1 MTPPLAG
8 IRVIDATTRWGDLA
22 GRILG
27 ELGAEVFKVEAPEGC
42 DSRHVGPFD
51 GEESLYWAC
60 VGAGKHSIV
69 TDDVTSLLGDA
80 DVFIESGRRGDLT
93 EAFPELV
100 HVSVTP
106 FGSSGPL
113 AHAPAAEVTVEAA
126 GGLIDLQGD
135 PDRPPLPMGA
145 MPQAAFHAGAQAA
158 ADTVVALFARE
169 RSGQGQ
175 HLDVSAQACVVWTL
189 MNATGFPPNTG
200 SNPPSSSEFRG
211 QPRPDT
217 VQRLV
222 LPGNVPCR
230 DGLVQV
236 RFQMRILGERSFD
249 ALLRWVEADG
259 GPVPDDVR
267 GMDLSRWLTQA
278 RDGELDLECAQIA
291 SDLIVEHLATK
302 TKQEIQAYAAEHG
315 LTVAA
320 IHTVK
325 DLLVDPHL
333 ADRDF
338 WVRAAGRAHAGPFA
352 RLSRTPLSLDR
363 AAPALGS
370 TAPPPDTPPAA
381 DVDAVGT
388 TVPRGSTRPG
398 TPFEGLKV
406 ADFSW
411 VGVGP
416 MIGKALADHGATVV
430 RIESPGRLDLLRTV
444 PPFKDGVP
452 GPDRAQFMANFNTSK
467 LGMTLDLKNAEGRKL
482 ARRMVDWADVVLES
496 YSPGTMARFGL
507 DWPTLSADRD
517 DLVMLSTS
525 MRGQTGRERKYSGFG
540 GQGSA
545 IGGLYALV
553 GWPDRPPCGPW
564 GAYTDFITPR
574 FGVAALAAALLHRR
588 RTGLGQ
594 HIDLSQIEC
603 GIRFLEPLILD
614 YAATGK
620 VAKRLGQGSPSL
632 DPHGVFACRGDD
644 RYVAIGVETATERSA
659 LTTLLGGEELADWC
673 RNRDAF
679 EAGTTL
685 RGRGVPAYVVLRPSD
700 LYDDPQLAHRGF
712 FVTLEHPVM
721 GPTPYDGP
729 ATIYSRTPQ
738 RLRSAAPCLGE
749 HNAKVLTELLGLS
762 TEELDRAKA
771 CGALG

>member
-22 GRILG
+22 GRILS
-27 ELGAEVFKVEAPEGC
+27 ELGAEVFKVEPPQGC

-60 VGAGKHSIV
+60 VGAGKRSIV
-69 TDDVTSLLGDA
+69 TDDLATLLCDA
-80 DVFIESGRRGDLT
+80 DVFIESGRRGDLA
-93 EAFPELV
+93 EAFPQLV

-106 FGSSGPL
+106 FGLSGPL
-113 AHAPAAEVTVEAA
+113 AAGPAAELTVEAA

-158 ADTVVALFARE
+158 ADAVVALFERE
-169 RSGQGQ
+169 RSGRGQ

-211 QPRPDT
+211 QPRANPA
-217 VQRLV
+217 QRLN
-222 LPGNVPCR
+222 LPVNVQCR

-267 GMDLSRWLTQA
+267 GMDLSRWLSQA
-278 RDGELDLECAQIA
+278 RNGELDLGRTQIA
-291 SDLIVEHLATK
+291 ADLIVDHLATK

-333 ADRDF
+333 ADRGF
-338 WVRAAGRAHAGPFA
+338 WIRNGDRVHAGPFA
-352 RLSRTPLSLDR
+352 RLSRTPLSLKR

-370 TAPPPDTPPAA
+370 TAHPPPRTRPVSDI
-381 DVDAVGT
+381 DAPGT
-388 TVPRGSTRPG
+388 TVPG
-398 TPFEGLKV
+398 TTVPPAPFEGLKV

-430 RIESPGRLDLLRTV
+430 RIESPDRLDLLRTV

-507 DWPTLSADRD
+507 DWATLSADRD

-574 FGVAALAAALLHRR
+574 FGVATLTAALLHRR

-614 YAATGK
+614 FAATGK
-620 VAKRLGQGSPSL
+620 VATRLGQGSPSL
-632 DPHGVFACRGDD
+632 DPHGVFACRGDN

-659 LTTLLGGEELADWC
+659 LTKLLGRDELADWC

-679 EAGTTL
+679 EAAATL
-685 RGRGVPAYVVLRPSD
+685 RRAGVPANAVLRPSD

-749 HNAKVLTELLGLS
+749 HNATVLRELLGMS
-762 TEELDRAKA
+762 AADVERARA
-771 CGALG
+771 DGALG

>member
-1 MTPPLAG
+1 MTPPLADV
-8 IRVIDATTRWGDLA
+8 RVIDATTRWGDLA
-22 GRILG
+22 GRILA
-27 ELGAEVFKVEAPEGC
+27 ELGADVYKVEPPGGC
-42 DSRHVGPFD
+42 DSRHVGPFASD
-51 GEESLYWAC
+51 SDESSYWAC
-60 VGAGKHSIV
+60 VGAGKQSIV
-69 TDDVTSLLGDA
+69 TEDVESLLGDA
-80 DVFIESGRRGDLT
+80 DVFIESGHRGDLQR
-93 EAFPELV
+93 AFPHLI

-106 FGSSGPL
+106 FGTTGPL
-113 AHAPAAEVTVEAA
+113 ADAPAAEVTVEAA

-135 PDRPPLPMGA
+135 ADRPPLPMGA

-158 ADTVVALFARE
+158 ADTMVALYERE
-169 RSGQGQ
+169 RSGLGQ

-200 SNPPSSSEFRG
+200 RNPPSSSEFRG
-211 QPRPDT
+211 QPRPSPMG
-217 VQRLV
+217 QLQ
-222 LPGNVPCR
+222 LPDIVPCA

-249 ALLRWVEADG
+249 ALLRWVEEGG
-259 GPVPDDVR
+259 GPVPDTVY
-267 GMDLSRWLTQA
+267 GMDLSRWISQA
-278 RDGELDLECAQIA
+278 RSGELDIDRAQIA
-291 SDLIVEHLATK
+291 ANLIVDFLASK
-302 TKQEIQAYAAEHG
+302 TKQEIQAYAAKHG

-320 IHTVK
+320 IHTVE
-325 DLLVDPHL
+325 DLLSDPHL

-338 WVRAAGRAHAGPFA
+338 WIRDGKRVHAGPFA
-352 RLSRTPLSLDR
+352 RLSGTPLSSNR
-363 AAPALGS
+363 AAPVLG
-370 TAPPPDTPPAA
+370 TARPPPLRNTPTPTGWSSA
-381 DVDAVGT
+381 
-388 TVPRGSTRPG
+388 
-398 TPFEGLKV
+398 PFEGLKV

-482 ARRMVDWADVVLES
+482 ARRMADWADVVLES

-507 DWPTLSADRD
+507 DWETLSAGRD

-525 MRGQTGRERKYSGFG
+525 MRGQTGRERTYSGFG
-540 GQGSA
+540 SQGSA
-545 IGGLYALV
+545 IAGLFNLL
-553 GWPDRPPCGPW
+553 GWPDRPPTGPW

-574 FGVAALAAALLHRR
+574 FGVAALTAALLHRR

-614 YAATGK
+614 FAATGRM
-620 VAKRLGQGSPSL
+620 AERLGQGSPSL
-632 DPHGVFACRGDD
+632 DPHGVFPCQGEN
-644 RYVAIGVETATERSA
+644 RYVAVGVET
-659 LTTLLGGEELADWC
+659 GEERTALAGVLDGAELSTWC
-673 RNRDAF
+673 AARDAF
-679 EAGTTL
+679 DAAESL
-685 RGRGVPAYVVLRPSD
+685 RHAGVPAYVVLRTSD
-700 LYDDPQLAHRGF
+700 LYDDSQLRHRGF
-712 FVTLEHPVM
+712 FVTLDHPVM

-738 RLRSAAPCLGE
+738 RLRSAAPCLGA
-749 HNAKVLTELLGLS
+749 HNGKVLSEILGLS
-762 TEELDRAKA
+762 NAEIGRLRAA
-771 CGALG
+771 GALG